1 MLVQLSLY
9 VVRDMYCLPKGRNTQ
24 QMTRFKVIKVSFSL
38 TQVGGTRARKR
49 LAQATRLGGLIL

>member
-24 QMTRFKVIKVSFSL
+24 QMTRFKVIMQ
-38 TQVGGTRARKR
+38 TMGMII
-49 LAQATRLGGLIL
+49 LAHD